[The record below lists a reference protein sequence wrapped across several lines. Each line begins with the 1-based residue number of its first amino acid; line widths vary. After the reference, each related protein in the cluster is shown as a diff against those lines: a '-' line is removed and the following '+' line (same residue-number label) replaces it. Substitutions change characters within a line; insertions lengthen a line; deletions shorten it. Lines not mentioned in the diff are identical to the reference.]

1 MRIELTKISGVV
13 ASFVAA
19 LLGPLFN
26 ATVAPAQILGEQD
39 GQWDRNS
46 YKTDLRK
53 SAERFH
59 CPVSQFL
66 ELCKIEF

>member
-1 MRIELTKISGVV
+1 MRIKLSKISGVV
-13 ASFVAA
+13 VSFVAA

-46 YKTDLRK
+46 CKTDAFFGNPLNGFI
-53 SAERFH
+53 A
-59 CPVSQFL
+59 P
-66 ELCKIEF
+66 